1 MKHWPPFKGAKKE
14 AEPEVAEEVVPAE
27 RPEALSLDL
36 IGQQPKDVARQVEA
50 YVSGLSDYATH
61 NNIYTSK
68 EKQALFKAGSEVEQ
82 IAREAITATNPYERE
97 RYEGR
102 LKAVLQKIN
111 GPLTEALVAS
121 IGDNDTRLTGIKDA
135 TAAEVNKGLK
145 EAVGNLGLY
154 ESPRDKERE
163 AKAQEFAEKFEIAGV
178 REEMLVAEGEYA
190 KAIEEQYRSNLS
202 LKAFGK
208 ELNIGRKVP
217 KEIQE
222 RYDAS
227 RLAWRNALSAAA
239 EKGDPQDKILAK
251 FIGVR
256 DTAVRA
262 GEITNAAR
270 ERAMGEKEK
279 TLLGKGIK
287 YAKKGA
293 LGLLRAYNKPFELLG
308 KGLAATQGFFSDD
321 EEFDREKAAKQY
333 ARAAQIVGSAIL
345 GTLATAG
352 VGGLAG
358 APLVFRIARGTI
370 GVIGGSATGAKSGQF
385 YKRFFGSKNKK
396 ELVAALRDLNAIG
409 FTDIEALNAEQ
420 AKYAKGNRK
429 ANEDTQKGI
438 EILSALLVGGTS
450 SIGAGA
456 AMHQLGFGNLPA
468 VHDAGGIMNTAHD
481 KLATP
486 PIEHHTPHIHHT
498 PPIEKPE
505 IKIPHTAVASGAT
518 PPHASAPL
526 EHHTPAAPSEHHAT
540 RPHAPAEHVA
550 TRQSPPPVH
559 HEAPVAPAEQHISR
573 PAHQA
578 HGERHE
584 ARETPRHAHV
594 THAKA
599 PETAP
604 QVEPDTST
612 PESRAAIAREIEARR
627 PMTAEEAGITE
638 PESTPASTAPI
649 PHPEQIHIRPL
660 TAEEAGVSE
669 QEFAGHP
676 TITEAPHSAPA
687 VEAPAASTSAPAAET
702 IPEQPV
708 TPSAPEVPETATTVH
723 APEAPSGVV
732 PTEIHSQPVGS
743 PEITHTDVAPLTPE
757 TAMPHEALHAAPALE
772 QTPDAHVPAD
782 TVPHPTDLDHSG
794 TSAETQPVA
803 SPDTAPGRFEQ
814 PVNGSLAQPETSAP
828 AHPEASTQPI
838 DGSSPESLNPNG
850 FDLSKSAVGLDKQG
864 NVFAHIVDTG
874 DSIKNT
880 ELSYDTALA
889 HSFKNPLVPVYYVQE
904 IRSPLGQITR
914 TVYALRFDPAVSP
927 HPLPF
932 IPDEAD
938 PYKMPEV
945 PKDADYR
952 NIR

>member
-14 AEPEVAEEVVPAE
+14 EEAEAPEAVVSAE

-61 NNIYTSK
+61 NRIYTSK
-68 EKQALFKAGSEVEQ
+68 EKQALFKAGTEVEQ
-82 IAREAITATNPYERE
+82 LAREAITATNPYERE

-121 IGDNDTRLTGIKDA
+121 IGDNETRIKGLDDA

-154 ESPRDKERE
+154 ETPRDKERE

-178 REEMLVAEGEYA
+178 REEMLIAEGEYA

-227 RLAWRNALSAAA
+227 RLAWRNALSIAA
-239 EKGDPQDKILAK
+239 EKGDPQDKIQAK

-256 DTAVRA
+256 DTSLRA

-279 TLLGKGIK
+279 TLLGKTMG

-293 LGLLRAYNKPFELLG
+293 LGVLRAYNKPFEWIG

-333 ARAAQIVGSAIL
+333 ARAARIVGSAVL
-345 GTLATAG
+345 GTLAFAG

-370 GVIGGSATGAKSGQF
+370 GVVGGSATGAKSGQF

-396 ELVAALRDLNAIG
+396 ELLGALKDLNAIG
-409 FTDIEALNAEQ
+409 FTDIAAMNAEQ
-420 AKYAKGNRK
+420 AKYVKGNRK
-429 ANEDTQKGI
+429 ANEDTQKNI
-438 EILSALLVGGTS
+438 EILSAFLVGGVS
-450 SIGAGA
+450 SIGAGG

-486 PIEHHTPHIHHT
+486 PVDHHTAPV
-498 PPIEKPE
+498 EKPE
-505 IKIPHTAVASGAT
+505 IKAAPAAAGPVPSGAT
-518 PPHASAPL
+518 PPHAPPSSPL
-526 EHHTPAAPSEHHAT
+526 EHPAATPPPPVEHPATPASAPTEHHVPRPEHHARVERSEIT
-540 RPHAPAEHVA
+540 HAPKHAPAA
-550 TRQSPPPVH
+550 
-559 HEAPVAPAEQHISR
+559 
-573 PAHQA
+573 
-578 HGERHE
+578 
-584 ARETPRHAHV
+584 
-594 THAKA
+594 HAKA
-599 PETAP
+599 PETVPHASP
-604 QVEPDTST
+604 EETST
-612 PESRAAIAREIEARR
+612 PESRAAIAREIEARP
-627 PMTAEEAGITE
+627 PMTAEEAGIIE
-638 PESTPASTAPI
+638 PESTPASAAPMS
-649 PHPEQIHIRPL
+649 HPEQIHIRPL

-676 TITEAPHSAPA
+676 ADAAHSSPV
-687 VEAPAASTSAPAAET
+687 VEAPSSSTSAPTAEVA
-702 IPEQPV
+702 PEQPA
-708 TPSAPEVPETATTVH
+708 TPSTPEVPEAATPVH
-723 APEAPSGVV
+723 PPEAPSGVV
-732 PTEIHSQPVGS
+732 STEIHTHPVES
-743 PEITHTDVAPLTPE
+743 PEAMHSDVPPIAPE
-757 TAMPHEALHAAPALE
+757 TAMPHEALHVSPTLD
-772 QTPDAHVPAD
+772 QTPNAHVPID
-782 TVPHPTDLDHSG
+782 TTPHPPDLDHSG
-794 TSAETQPVA
+794 TPVESQPVA
-803 SPDTAPGRFEQ
+803 PVETASPRVEQ
-814 PVNGSLAQPETSAP
+814 PVDSSPSHPETSAP
-828 AHPEASTQPI
+828 ARPEAPTTPNAL
-838 DGSSPESLNPNG
+838 PESYTNSHGEFIDMKSPGLHAWRVPNTKFTFPVIYG
-850 FDLSKSAVGLDKQG
+850 GDDETRAAWCDTFLQNNRDIPYVLTPYTDPVTHQTFLQMHQLGPTGQPQPPIGGVYLPGEDKT
-864 NVFAHIVDTG
+864 TG
-874 DSIKNT
+874 
-880 ELSYDTALA
+880 E
-889 HSFKNPLVPVYYVQE
+889 
-904 IRSPLGQITR
+904 
-914 TVYALRFDPAVSP
+914 
-927 HPLPF
+927 PLPIPSPDDF
-932 IPDEAD
+932 I
-938 PYKMPEV
+938 KM
-945 PKDADYR
+945 KK
-952 NIR
+952 